1 MRYYHNLSEIELGT
15 SPSVITVGMF
25 DGVHLG
31 HLSVLSK
38 VVEIS
43 RRENIPAVVVTFTNH
58 PSLYFNKESNYLSL
72 STFAEKAQIMEELGI
87 DILIALPFDQ
97 FMASLTAEQF
107 AKNILISLLRV
118 KHIVFGYDNHFGQ
131 NREGSIEYID
141 NHFPL
146 IKTHRI
152 NETYI
157 ENEVVSSSLIK
168 QYLSEGNVVQ
178 VNKLLG
184 YSFNLS
190 GLVVKGDQLGR
201 TIGFPTAN
209 MQINDPGKLIP
220 AHGVYITQN
229 TVRGEMYFGMT
240 NIGIRPTVS
249 NSHEQRIETHL
260 FSFELEIY
268 GDEIKVEFL
277 QRLRNEIKFESFP
290 ALVKQLKQDQID
302 AKKYLAQ
309 IHITS

>member
-1 MRYYHNLSEIELGT
+1 
-15 SPSVITVGMF
+15 
-25 DGVHLG
+25 
-31 HLSVLSK
+31 
-38 VVEIS
+38 
-43 RRENIPAVVVTFTNH
+43 
-58 PSLYFNKESNYLSL
+58 
-72 STFAEKAQIMEELGI
+72 
-87 DILIALPFDQ
+87 
-97 FMASLTAEQF
+97 
-107 AKNILISLLRV
+107 
-118 KHIVFGYDNHFGQ
+118 
-131 NREGSIEYID
+131 
-141 NHFPL
+141 
-146 IKTHRI
+146 
-152 NETYI
+152 
-157 ENEVVSSSLIK
+157 
-168 QYLSEGNVVQ
+168 VVQ

-209 MQINDPGKLIP
+209 MQINDLGKLIP

-268 GDEIKVEFL
+268 GDEIKVEFI
-277 QRLRNEIKFESFP
+277 QKLRNEIKFESFP